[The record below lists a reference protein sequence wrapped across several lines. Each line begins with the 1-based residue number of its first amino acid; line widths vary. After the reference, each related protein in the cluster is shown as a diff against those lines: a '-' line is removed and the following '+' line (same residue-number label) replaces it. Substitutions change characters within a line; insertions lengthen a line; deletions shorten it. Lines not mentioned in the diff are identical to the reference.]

1 MKSIILAAGEGKRLR
16 PLTNNTPK
24 CMVEIFGK
32 SLLERQIQ
40 VMKSCGI
47 NDIVVVTGYKSN
59 MINIPG
65 IIFEKNV
72 NYKNTNM
79 IETLFCAKSHFEC
92 EIIITYG
99 DIVYEKKVIESLLA
113 SDSSISLT
121 SDSNWE

>member
-32 SLLERQIQ
+32 SLLERQIEI
-40 VMKSCGI
+40 MKSCGI

-79 IETLFCAKSHFEC
+79 IETYFVL
-92 EIIITYG
+92 
-99 DIVYEKKVIESLLA
+99 KVILKVK
-113 SDSSISLT
+113 
-121 SDSNWE
+121 